1 MMHKYSTATKVGPPR
16 GEDFFLEK
24 KKKTVYSSFWLT
36 PLSLL
41 PPSPIAFSYYK
52 STITEILRLVL
63 PFFLEK

>member
-16 GEDFFLEK
+16 GEDFFLE
-24 KKKTVYSSFWLT
+24 KKTVYSSFWLT

-52 STITEILRLVL
+52 STLTDTKARVAI
-63 PFFLEK
+63 FF